1 MDDREA
7 SLLWEE
13 NAEVWTLLARS
24 GWDIFRDHFNTPAFF
39 DLLPNVDG
47 RTGLDIGC
55 GEGHNTRLLTQ
66 RGARVYAIDI
76 APTFVKHAKQ
86 AAGSVE
92 YAIASGQML
101 PFPAAA
107 FDFVT
112 AFMSLMDLPQPQIAL
127 GEAERVLKPGGF
139 LQFSI
144 THPCFDT
151 PHRRRIRD
159 AQGKTIAMEVGG
171 YYQAPDGQIDEW
183 IFHSAPR
190 EVTAGLRKFRI
201 PRFQRTIADWLNM
214 SVEAGLVIERVSEPR
229 ATDEAAARFPTLQG
243 TQVVPFFLHI
253 RCRKPWVKRV
263 PKST

>member
-7 SLLWEE
+7 ARFWEE
-13 NAEVWTLLARS
+13 NAEVWTKLARA

-39 DLLPNVDG
+39 DLLPDVHG
-47 RTGLDIGC
+47 LTGLDIGC
-55 GEGHNTRLLTQ
+55 GEGYNTGLL
-66 RGARVYAIDI
+66 ARRAASVYAIDI
-76 APTFVKHAKQ
+76 APTFVKYAKQ
-86 AAGSVE
+86 AASSID
-92 YAIASGQML
+92 YALASAQML
-101 PFPAAA
+101 PFRSAS

-112 AFMSLMDLPQPQIAL
+112 AIMSLMDVPQPQIAL
-127 GEAERVLKPGGF
+127 CEAARVLKPGGF

-171 YYQAPDGQIDEW
+171 YYQSPDGQVDEW
-183 IFHSAPR
+183 IFHAAPR
-190 EVTAGLRKFRI
+190 EVTAGLRPFRV

-214 SVEAGLVIERVSEPR
+214 MAEAGLVIERASEPR
-229 ATDEAAARFPTLQG
+229 ATDEAAARFPRLQG

-253 RCRKPWVKRV
+253 RCRKGR
-263 PKST
+263 